1 MRVVSTNFVY
11 HRTCAKEN
19 FTLSLYILGSAETH
33 PPPAPRRAPPRG
45 RAAPPPRRAALWPLR
60 RPGWRRRLALGPS
73 RAPRPSAHRTSPLR
87 LTPLDCV
94 DRTAA
99 GRRRGADPTELR
111 PQRGAGPTCLA
122 HTALTTHTRPRAAHG
137 PHAGRPNLPTVRLLS
152 HASALHRKDCGPA
165 TALTAP
171 QHLQERIQI
180 FGRRA
185 AILDRSPSQYD
196 RHAPTHHARCFWHHA
211 CAPCRGT
218 RLAIQSI
225 AWGHTGLVARPQ
237 RIVVMCER
245 SAPSAPAVRDQRRT
259 PLVRV
264 VSKAPARHASI
275 TRTQRSQEC
284 VAEASK
290 CHSLSDGPSAA
301 CPAQLVRLR
310 ESASGS
316 SSASKI
322 REKRHPHQLAPS
334 I

>member
-1 MRVVSTNFVY
+1 MRCKMCPFVPLSSAAVLGCRASASPPRSCPSGSGSVVGPP
-11 HRTCAKEN
+11 HLAAEAD
-19 FTLSLYILGSAETH
+19 SARL
-33 PPPAPRRAPPRG
+33 RRPDRG
-45 RAAPPPRRAALWPLR
+45 RAAARRGPDRATSAARR
-60 RPGWRRRLALGPS
+60 RPHVPG
-73 RAPRPSAHRTSPLR
+73 T
-87 LTPLDCV
+87 
-94 DRTAA
+94 
-99 GRRRGADPTELR
+99 
-111 PQRGAGPTCLA
+111 
-122 HTALTTHTRPRAAHG
+122 HTAHTTHTRPRAAHG

-264 VSKAPARHASI
+264 VSKAPARHAGI

-301 CPAQLVRLR
+301 CPAQSVRLR